1 MSSADS
7 QRIQIEQAMARARD
21 AVQWQHGVGRLADV
35 NVDIDALPRFSS
47 DLPSTLEP
55 AVRDELL
62 AQAESLQPW
71 LQGPFFLGGD
81 LVVGGTWRNDHRW
94 VGLTECVADLAG
106 QRVMDVGSNAGYD
119 AFMFHTKGAAEVLA
133 CEPNEFINQ
142 ARFLEGIY
150 RTGVRFEP
158 LGWQEL
164 DPEEHGTFDL
174 VHCHGVLYHEAHPV
188 AMLQRLRSMVA
199 PGGRLLF
206 GTMMLADPQLSE
218 YARFVPNSY
227 GGDPTWWWVP
237 GRLAA
242 RWMLEAAGFEVTSES
257 GMYEGPPG
265 EFAIVNGYFD
275 AVPSDPAPGLTSTR
289 ASW

>member
-7 QRIQIEQAMARARD
+7 QRTQIEHAMARARD
-21 AVQWQHGVGRLADV
+21 AVQRQHGVGRLAHVD
-35 NVDIDALPRFSS
+35 VDIDALPRFSS

-62 AQAESLQPW
+62 AQIESLQPW

-81 LVVGGTWRNDHRW
+81 LVVGGTWRSDHRW
-94 VGLTECVADLAG
+94 VSLIECVAGLAG
-106 QRVMDVGSNAGYD
+106 QRVVDVGSNAGYD
-119 AFMFHTKGAAEVLA
+119 AFMFHTKGADEVLA

-150 RTGVRFEP
+150 RTGV
-158 LGWQEL
+158 L

-174 VHCHGVLYHEAHPV
+174 VHCHGVLFHEAHPV

-206 GTMMLADPQLSE
+206 GTMMLADPELSE
-218 YARFVPNSY
+218 YARFVANSY

-242 RWMLEAAGFEVTSES
+242 RWMLEAAGFEVTSEF
-257 GMYEGPPG
+257 GMNEGPPG

-289 ASW
+289 ASR